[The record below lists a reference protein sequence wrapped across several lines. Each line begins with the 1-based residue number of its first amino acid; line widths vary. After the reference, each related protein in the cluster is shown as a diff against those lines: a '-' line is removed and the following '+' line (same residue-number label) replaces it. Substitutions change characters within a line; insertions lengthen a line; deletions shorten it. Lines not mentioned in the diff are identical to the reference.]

1 MDDIESDIRDLKGG
15 VDTIKASQL
24 RTDELL
30 GHAPNL
36 ATGCPGNGM
45 AQQLAHLVV
54 RDNQRGR
61 AWSSCK
67 KFGGVLLSVL
77 VARAAWAKVWHK

>member
-24 RTDELL
+24 RTDDLL

-45 AQQLAHLVV
+45 AQQ
-54 RDNQRGR
+54 
-61 AWSSCK
+61 
-67 KFGGVLLSVL
+67 
-77 VARAAWAKVWHK
+77 